1 MKATE
6 KCISFPRTLV
16 AKFQKRTSHSRTCT
30 EDGRQQEMGMTCPKD
45 VTSIV
50 R

>member
-6 KCISFPRTLV
+6 KCISFPRILV

-30 EDGRQQEMGMTCPKD
+30 EDGRQQEMGNDMSKGGD
-45 VTSIV
+45 FNS
-50 R
+50 